1 MKKLITI
8 MLVAMIPFITMAQK
22 KSKKDKKAKQ
32 EVKTPTVN
40 FMVIKGVSFSE
51 GYGDEQKLTD
61 MMTQDMMGQESMHEK
76 IIRISFDFGSQ
87 PNNKENKEVYR
98 LMERSRGLHSMT
110 DAVNMLS
117 QEGWEFVSAN
127 IVQQGRV
134 TTYYYYMQRK

>member
-1 MKKLITI
+1 MKKLIVI

-22 KSKKDKKAKQ
+22 RSKKDKKAKQ
-32 EVKTPTVN
+32 EVKIPTVN
-40 FMVIKGVSFSE
+40 FMVIRGVSFSE
-51 GYGDEQKLTD
+51 GDGADI
-61 MMTQDMMGQESMHEK
+61 MTQDIMDQNQESMHEK
-76 IIRISFDFGSQ
+76 IRISFDFGSK
-87 PNNKENKEVYR
+87 PNKGVHK
-98 LMERSRGLHSMT
+98 LMEKSRKLYSMT

>member
-1 MKKLITI
+1 MKKLIVI

-22 KSKKDKKAKQ
+22 RSKKDKKAKQ
-32 EVKTPTVN
+32 EVKIPTVN
-40 FMVIKGVSFSE
+40 FMVIRGVSFSE
-51 GYGDEQKLTD
+51 GDGADI
-61 MMTQDMMGQESMHEK
+61 MTQDIMDQNQRSMHEK
-76 IIRISFDFGSQ
+76 IRISFDFGSK
-87 PNNKENKEVYR
+87 PNKGVHK
-98 LMERSRGLHSMT
+98 LMEKSRKLYSMT

>member
-1 MKKLITI
+1 MKKLIVI
-8 MLVAMIPFITMAQK
+8 MLVAIVPFITMAQK

-32 EVKTPTVN
+32 EVKIPTVN
-40 FMVIKGVSFSE
+40 FMVIRGVSFSE
-51 GYGDEQKLTD
+51 EDGADI
-61 MMTQDMMGQESMHEK
+61 MTQDVMDQNQESMHEK
-76 IIRISFDFGSQ
+76 IRISFDFGSK
-87 PNNKENKEVYR
+87 PNKGVHK
-98 LMERSRGLHSMT
+98 LMEKSRGLYSMT

>member
-1 MKKLITI
+1 MKKLIVI
-8 MLVAMIPFITMAQK
+8 MLVAMVPFITMAQK

-32 EVKTPTVN
+32 EVKIPTVN
-40 FMVIKGVSFSE
+40 FMVIRGVSFSE
-51 GYGDEQKLTD
+51 GDGADI
-61 MMTQDMMGQESMHEK
+61 MTQDVMDQNQESMHEK
-76 IIRISFDFGSQ
+76 IRISFDFGSK
-87 PNNKENKEVYR
+87 PNKGVHK
-98 LMERSRGLHSMT
+98 LMEKSRGLYSMT

>member
-1 MKKLITI
+1 MKKLIVI

-22 KSKKDKKAKQ
+22 RSKKDKKAKQ
-32 EVKTPTVN
+32 EVKIPTVN
-40 FMVIKGVSFSE
+40 YMVIRGVSFSE
-51 GYGDEQKLTD
+51 GDGADI
-61 MMTQDMMGQESMHEK
+61 MTQDIMDQNQESMHEK
-76 IIRISFDFGSQ
+76 IRISFDFGSK
-87 PNNKENKEVYR
+87 PNKGVHK
-98 LMERSRGLHSMT
+98 LMEKSRGLYSMT

>member
-1 MKKLITI
+1 MKKLIVI

-22 KSKKDKKAKQ
+22 RSKKDKKAKQ
-32 EVKTPTVN
+32 EVKIPTVN
-40 FMVIKGVSFSE
+40 FMVIRGVSFSE
-51 GYGDEQKLTD
+51 GDGADI
-61 MMTQDMMGQESMHEK
+61 MTQDIMDQNQSSMHEK
-76 IIRISFDFGSQ
+76 IRISFDFGSK
-87 PNNKENKEVYR
+87 PNKGVHK
-98 LMERSRGLHSMT
+98 LMEKSRGLYSMT

>member
-8 MLVAMIPFITMAQK
+8 MLVAMVPFITMAQK

-32 EVKTPTVN
+32 EVKIPTVN
-40 FMVIKGVSFSE
+40 FMVIRGVSFSE
-51 GYGDEQKLTD
+51 GDGADI
-61 MMTQDMMGQESMHEK
+61 MTQDIMDQNQESMHEK
-76 IIRISFDFGSQ
+76 IRISFDFGSK
-87 PNNKENKEVYR
+87 PNKGVHK
-98 LMERSRGLHSMT
+98 LMEKSRGLYSMT

>member
-8 MLVAMIPFITMAQK
+8 MLVAMVPFITMAQK

-51 GYGDEQKLTD
+51 GDGADI
-61 MMTQDMMGQESMHEK
+61 MTQDVMDQNQKSMHEK
-76 IIRISFDFGSQ
+76 IRISFDFGSK
-87 PNNKENKEVYR
+87 PNKGVHK
-98 LMERSRGLHSMT
+98 LMEKSRRLYSMT

-117 QEGWEFVSAN
+117 QKGWEFVSAN

>member
-8 MLVAMIPFITMAQK
+8 MLVAMVPFITMAQK

-32 EVKTPTVN
+32 EVKISTVN
-40 FMVIKGVSFSE
+40 FMVIRGVSFSE
-51 GYGDEQKLTD
+51 GDGADI
-61 MMTQDMMGQESMHEK
+61 MTQDVMDQNQESMHEK
-76 IIRISFDFGSQ
+76 IRISFDFGSK
-87 PNNKENKEVYR
+87 PNKGVHK
-98 LMERSRGLHSMT
+98 LMEKSRGLYSMT

>member
-1 MKKLITI
+1 MKKLIVI

-22 KSKKDKKAKQ
+22 RSKKDKKAKQ
-32 EVKTPTVN
+32 EVKIPTVN
-40 FMVIKGVSFSE
+40 FMVIRGVSFSE
-51 GYGDEQKLTD
+51 GDGADIMTDDIMEEEQGL
-61 MMTQDMMGQESMHEK
+61 MREK
-76 IIRISFDFGSQ
+76 IRISFDFGTHL
-87 PNNKENKEVYR
+87 NKEVHK
-98 LMERSRGLHSMT
+98 LIEMSRKLYSMT

>member
-1 MKKLITI
+1 

-22 KSKKDKKAKQ
+22 RSKKDKKAKQ
-32 EVKTPTVN
+32 EVKIPTVN

-76 IIRISFDFGSQ
+76 IRISFDFGSK
-87 PNNKENKEVYR
+87 PNKGVHK
-98 LMERSRGLHSMT
+98 LMEKSRKLYSMT